1 MTTKNLEVNP
11 HAIIKNIIS
20 LLYLPV
26 ASVLEVAWSWIPR
39 PNTKWAL
46 INSWLIEANTF
57 PSSCLYLAGNTKITE
72 VLSFLTMSNLAS
84 LLKLGTTCVL
94 LLDCLVSG
102 SPVADLDTSGTSEKC
117 DLLSRFSSQ
126 ESSVDFGSPAVP
138 SFEGQCLHS
147 VGDPSDPRN
156 SIRSNWVATVLRSE
170 DGQHHVIRVP
180 SGQSYPQK
188 ATLEKQKS
196 TLSKKGRKLEEP
208 RKLARSDRRLDQ
220 SAQVEYPRTINAD
233 RRDSFVGSEQ
243 LEPGELE
250 KSNEGIR
257 IALPGIWDS
266 VMWQEEPMLSELL
279 LRSGVREFLPRSIEI
294 FLYHLGID
302 FKNQKLHG
310 KTADFP
316 NFRSWYRSLGEHAR
330 ATSTS
335 MGGDPFE
342 KSAIRQLIRQDLY
355 NRIRATFQELE
366 RSNLSS
372 PKEFTIAEN
381 KLLKN
386 LSAEYRRFLQAIQS
400 EYSSAS
406 STQLKKLREACLE
419 INAELNKL
427 VDDIGDGSLVPGH
440 VDVSPSHFDR
450 SAHIDPGHGHI
461 DPASSAK
468 LDCLLRRLLFV
479 AKGCPQQFLRMKTL
493 PNVSRLSHLR
503 ITSPKVRKLIHL
515 IDSAKDVSLAEDGL
529 LAATSRVA
537 DFRDQIL
544 KEFFETN
551 SQHAPAGNAPAW
563 LTQSDQELKKLV
575 TDLESLRLDE
585 ILKYMNP
592 SEKQSNWLA
601 SPQKTPTSKL
611 TGWQSDAESVVSDR
625 TAPEEVSW
633 NPYGYDTAKF
643 HQLLTARL
651 EGVVGDR
658 LQDAGTSP

>member
-1 MTTKNLEVNP
+1 
-11 HAIIKNIIS
+11 
-20 LLYLPV
+20 
-26 ASVLEVAWSWIPR
+26 
-39 PNTKWAL
+39 
-46 INSWLIEANTF
+46 
-57 PSSCLYLAGNTKITE
+57 
-72 VLSFLTMSNLAS
+72 MSNLAS

-126 ESSVDFGSPAVP
+126 ESSVDFGSPAV
-138 SFEGQCLHS
+138 HS
-147 VGDPSDPRN
+147 RDNAYTPWTASCDTSALGPILS
-156 SIRSNWVATVLRSE
+156 
-170 DGQHHVIRVP
+170 
-180 SGQSYPQK
+180 QK

-651 EGVVGDR
+651 EGLWEIDSKTQERVHRMESDGDSTGTGNIINKQSGLVDEFRPPVCSVVFGAACLFFSR
-658 LQDAGTSP
+658 TTTIQF